1 MTSFLHCSMT
11 GWQSRGLAY
20 AVLHGVAP
28 GRAGDL
34 VGGGCGGVARLDVA
48 ADGAEAGADAGAE
61 SVFSRLS
68 SPCLLRWSSR

>member
-1 MTSFLHCSMT
+1 M
-11 GWQSRGLAY
+11 
-20 AVLHGVAP
+20 GVAP

-34 VGGGCGGVARLDVA
+34 LEGGGGAVVRLGMGAVGAVA
-48 ADGAEAGADAGAE
+48 GAEARTE